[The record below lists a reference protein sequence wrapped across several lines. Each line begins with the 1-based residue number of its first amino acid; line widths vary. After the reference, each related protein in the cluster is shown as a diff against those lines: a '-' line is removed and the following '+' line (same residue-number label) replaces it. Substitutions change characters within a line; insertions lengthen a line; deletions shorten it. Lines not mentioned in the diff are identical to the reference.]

1 LEFDLAAPQGFEP
14 RYADPELMDHIDE
27 EPGLMLTIQS
37 LTQTQARTE
46 ALSRGIEKARFSSYW
61 IKAYGTFTAHTFRV

>member
-1 LEFDLAAPQGFEP
+1 
-14 RYADPELMDHIDE
+14 MDHIDE
-27 EPGLMLTIQS
+27 EPGFMLTFQS